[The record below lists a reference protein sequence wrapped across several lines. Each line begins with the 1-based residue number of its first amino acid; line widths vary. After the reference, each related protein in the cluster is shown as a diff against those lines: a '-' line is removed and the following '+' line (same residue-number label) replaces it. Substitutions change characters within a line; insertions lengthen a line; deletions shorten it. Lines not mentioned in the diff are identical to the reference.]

1 VIIYLPPAPPQY
13 NSGVFNQ
20 LIDALRR
27 GFAPVVTQSEAAP
40 RLLLQAPNG
49 TIYEVTVDNSG
60 TLQTAINDG
69 KTRDI

>member
-1 VIIYLPPAPPQY
+1 MIIYLPPAPRQY
-13 NSGVFNQ
+13 DAGVFNQ

-27 GFAPVVTQSEAAP
+27 AFQPAVSQSEATP

-49 TIYEVTVDNSG
+49 TIYEVTVDDTG
-60 TLQTAINDG
+60 TLQTAVNDG